1 MHTTHR
7 GFTLI
12 EIMVASAVFAI
23 FMVGI
28 LNLLDT
34 STKISVVETEL
45 SDTQENVRFA
55 AYHIMRTARMMGS
68 AMMPVAADVT
78 GTPTW
83 FAGSLD
89 SDQSTSFTT
98 PFGAV
103 AVVDGSDVLTLRGFF
118 EVAPFFTDRTDIS
131 AGPPYQVLVRESES
145 PGGLVINDNFDS
157 VDAATLEGR
166 GLFFSG
172 NIDQG
177 EYAVGQIGNG
187 STMTGTAT
195 DRFLAIKYAGGSS
208 QWSGL
213 NRDGATMT
221 IPPAFNVFRVA
232 VFDSYTYYVRP
243 DFTLMRMRA
252 DGSAGGATPQPV
264 AVNIGSLQVAFGLD
278 TSTPADGLVDT
289 WAAAPTAADVVAANN
304 RVVAMR
310 ITVLGRT
317 PRAVPDWNEPV
328 ATFTVEDMDITDID
342 REHKWRRIQVVAA
355 LRNYLF

>member
-1 MHTTHR
+1 MHTTNR

-68 AMMPVAADVT
+68 AMMPMAANVG
-78 GTPTW
+78 GTDTW
-83 FAGSLD
+83 LAAEFD
-89 SDQSTSFTT
+89 SNQSTNFTT

-118 EVAPFFTDRTDIS
+118 EVAPFFIDRTDVM
-131 AGPPYQVLVRESES
+131 GPPNRVEVDESE
-145 PGGLVINDNFDS
+145 GGIVINQKFDS
-157 VDAATLEGR
+157 VDAANLEGR

-172 NIDQG
+172 NIDQN
-177 EYAVGQIGNG
+177 EYAVGQVSGG
-187 STMTGTAT
+187 ATMTGTAPNRT
-195 DRFLAIKYAGGSS
+195 LAIKFDAGSS

-213 NRDGATMT
+213 NPAGVA
-221 IPPAFNVFRVA
+221 IPPAFNVYRVG
-232 VFDSYTYYVRP
+232 VMDSYTYYVRP

-252 DGSAGGATPQPV
+252 DSSGGGATPQPV
-264 AVNIGSLQVAFGLD
+264 AVNIGSLQVALGMD
-278 TSTPADGLVDT
+278 TSTPPDGVADT
-289 WAAAPTAADVVAANN
+289 WATAPTVGTVVAANS
-304 RVVAMR
+304 VVAMR

-317 PRAVPDWNEPV
+317 PRAVPDWTEPV
-328 ATFTVEDMDITDID
+328 ATFTIEDMDITDID
-342 REHKWRRIQVVAA
+342 RGHKWRRVEVVAA

>member
-1 MHTTHR
+1 MRSTNR

-55 AYHIMRTARMMGS
+55 AYHIMRTARMTGS
-68 AMMPVAADVT
+68 AMMPMAANVG
-78 GTPTW
+78 GTDTW
-83 FAGSLD
+83 LAGSLD
-89 SDQSTSFTT
+89 SNQSTNFTT

-103 AVVDGSDVLTLRGFF
+103 EVVDGSDVLTLRGFF
-118 EVAPFFTDRTDIS
+118 EVAPFFIDRTDIV
-131 AGPPYQVLVRESES
+131 GPPDRVEVDESV
-145 PGGLVINDNFDS
+145 GGIVINDNFNS

-172 NIDQG
+172 NIDQN
-177 EYAVGQIGNG
+177 EYAVGQIDGG
-187 STMTGTAT
+187 STLTGTAPNRT
-195 DRFLAIKYAGGSS
+195 LAIKFDNGSS
-208 QWSGL
+208 SPLWSAL
-213 NRDGATMT
+213 NPPGVA
-221 IPPAFNVFRVA
+221 IPPVFSVYRVA

-252 DGSAGGATPQPV
+252 DASGGGATPQPV
-264 AVNIGSLQVAFGLD
+264 AVNIGSLQVALGMD
-278 TSTPADGLVDT
+278 TSGDGLADT
-289 WAAAPTAADVVAANN
+289 WATAPTVGTVVAAN

-317 PRAVPDWNEPV
+317 SRAVPDWNEPAV
-328 ATFTVEDMDITDID
+328 TFTVEDMDITDID
-342 REHKWRRIQVVAA
+342 REHKWRRIEVVAA

>member
-1 MHTTHR
+1 MRTTNR

-68 AMMPVAADVT
+68 AMIPMAANVG
-78 GTPTW
+78 GTDTW
-83 FAGSLD
+83 LAGSLD
-89 SDQSTSFTT
+89 SDQSTTFTT

-118 EVAPFFTDRTDIS
+118 EVAPFFIDRNDIV
-131 AGPPYQVLVRESES
+131 GPPDQVKVREFD
-145 PGGLVINDNFDS
+145 GVRVINDNFDS
-157 VDAATLEGR
+157 VDAANLEGR

-172 NIDQG
+172 KIDQN
-177 EYAVGQIGNG
+177 EYAVGQVSGG
-187 STMTGTAT
+187 ATMTGSPG
-195 DRFLAIKYAGGSS
+195 DRLLAIKFDGGSGH
-208 QWSGL
+208 WSGL
-213 NRDGATMT
+213 NPTTST
-221 IPPAFNVFRVA
+221 IPPAFDVYRVG
-232 VFDSYTYYVRP
+232 VMDSYTYYVRP

-252 DGSAGGATPQPV
+252 DSSAGGATPQPV
-264 AVNIGSLQVAFGLD
+264 AVNIGSLQVALGMD
-278 TSTPADGLVDT
+278 TSGDGMADT
-289 WAAAPTAADVVAANN
+289 WATAPTVGDVVAAN

-317 PRAVPDWNEPV
+317 PRAVPGWSEPV

>member
-1 MHTTHR
+1 MRITNR

-12 EIMVASAVFAI
+12 EVMVASAVFAI

-55 AYHIMRTARMMGS
+55 AYHIMRTARMTGS
-68 AMMPVAADVT
+68 AMMPMAANVA
-78 GTPTW
+78 GTDTW
-83 FAGSLD
+83 LAGSLD
-89 SDQSTSFTT
+89 SDQSTNFTT

-118 EVAPFFTDRTDIS
+118 EVAPFFTDRTDIV
-131 AGPPYQVLVRESES
+131 GPPDRVEVRESDS
-145 PGGLVINDNFDS
+145 GIVINDNFDS
-157 VDAATLEGR
+157 VDPATLEGR

-172 NIDQG
+172 KIDQN
-177 EYAVGQIGNG
+177 EYAVGQVSGG
-187 STMTGTAT
+187 ATMTGTAPNRT
-195 DRFLAIKYAGGSS
+195 LAIKFASGVSP
-208 QWSGL
+208 WTGL
-213 NRDGATMT
+213 NPTGVT
-221 IPPAFNVFRVA
+221 IPPAFDSYRVA

-252 DGSAGGATPQPV
+252 DDSAGGATPQPV
-264 AVNIGSLQVAFGLD
+264 AVNIGSLQVALGLD
-278 TSTPADGLVDT
+278 TSGDGVADT
-289 WAAAPTAADVVAANN
+289 WATAPTATTVAAAN

-317 PRAVPDWNEPV
+317 PRAVPDWTEPA
-328 ATFTVEDMDITDID
+328 ATFTVEDMDITDVD
-342 REHKWRRIQVVAA
+342 REHKWRRIEVVAA

>member
-1 MHTTHR
+1 MRTTHR

-68 AMMPVAADVT
+68 AMMPMAANVS
-78 GTPTW
+78 GTDTW
-83 FAGSLD
+83 LTGSLD
-89 SDQSTSFTT
+89 SNQSTNFTT

-103 AVVDGSDVLTLRGFF
+103 EVVDGSDVLTLRGFF
-118 EVAPFFTDRTDIS
+118 EVAPFFIDRTDVM
-131 AGPPYQVLVRESES
+131 GPPDRVEVDESE
-145 PGGLVINDNFDS
+145 GGIVINDNFDS
-157 VDAATLEGR
+157 VDEATLEGR

-172 NIDQG
+172 NIDQN
-177 EYAVGQIGNG
+177 EYAVGQIDSG
-187 STMTGTAT
+187 STLTGTAPNRT
-195 DRFLAIKYAGGSS
+195 LAIKYAGGSS
-208 QWSGL
+208 QWYGL
-213 NRDGATMT
+213 NPAGTAMT
-221 IPPAFNVFRVA
+221 IPA
-232 VFDSYTYYVRP
+232 VFDVYRVGIMDSYTYYVRP

-252 DGSAGGATPQPV
+252 DDSGGGATPQPV
-264 AVNIGSLQVAFGLD
+264 AVNIGSLQVALGMD
-278 TSTPADGLVDT
+278 TSGDGMADT
-289 WAAAPTAADVVAANN
+289 WAAAPTAATVVAAN

-317 PRAVPDWNEPV
+317 SRAVPDWEEPV

-342 REHKWRRIQVVAA
+342 REHRWRRIEVVAA

>member
-1 MHTTHR
+1 MTNR

-12 EIMVASAVFAI
+12 EVMVASAVFAI

-55 AYHIMRTARMMGS
+55 AYHIMRTARMTGS
-68 AMMPVAADVT
+68 AMMPMAANVAAGD
-78 GTPTW
+78 TW
-83 FAGSLD
+83 LAGSLD
-89 SDQSTSFTT
+89 SNQSTNFTT

-103 AVVDGSDVLTLRGFF
+103 EVVDGSDVLTLRGFF
-118 EVAPFFTDRTDIS
+118 EVAPFFIDRTDIV
-131 AGPPYQVLVRESES
+131 GPPAQVKVREFD
-145 PGGLVINDNFDS
+145 GVRVINDNFDS
-157 VDAATLEGR
+157 VDAANLEGR

-172 NIDQG
+172 NIDQN
-177 EYAVGQIGNG
+177 EYAVGQIDRG
-187 STMTGTAT
+187 STLTGTAPNRT
-195 DRFLAIKYAGGSS
+195 LAIKYNGGSS
-208 QWSGL
+208 QWYGL
-213 NRDGATMT
+213 NPTGLTMT
-221 IPPAFNVFRVA
+221 IPPVFDVYRVA

-252 DGSAGGATPQPV
+252 DASGGGATPQPV
-264 AVNIGSLQVAFGLD
+264 AVNIGSLQVALGLD
-278 TSTPADGLVDT
+278 TSGDGLVDT
-289 WAAAPTAADVVAANN
+289 WATAPTATTVVAAN

-317 PRAVPDWNEPV
+317 PRAVPGWEEPA

-342 REHKWRRIQVVAA
+342 REHKWRRIEVVAA

>member
-1 MHTTHR
+1 MRTTNR

-34 STKISVVETEL
+34 STRISVVETEL

-55 AYHIMRTARMMGS
+55 AYHIMRTARMTGS
-68 AMMPVAADVT
+68 AMMPMAAKVG
-78 GTPTW
+78 GTTDTW
-83 FAGSLD
+83 LAGSLD
-89 SDQSTSFTT
+89 SNQSTNFTT

-103 AVVDGSDVLTLRGFF
+103 EVVDGSDVLTLRGFF
-118 EVAPFFTDRTDIS
+118 EVAPFFIDRTDIVGS
-131 AGPPYQVLVRESES
+131 PAQVKVREFD
-145 PGGLVINDNFDS
+145 GVRVINDNFDS
-157 VDAATLEGR
+157 VDAANLEGR

-172 NIDQG
+172 NIDQN
-177 EYAVGQIGNG
+177 EYAVGQVSGG
-187 STMTGTAT
+187 ATMTGSPG
-195 DRFLAIKYAGGSS
+195 DRTLAIKFDGGSS
-208 QWSGL
+208 QWTAL
-213 NRDGATMT
+213 NPPGTT
-221 IPPAFNVFRVA
+221 IPPTFNVYRVG
-232 VFDSYTYYVRP
+232 VMDSYTYYVRP

-252 DGSAGGATPQPV
+252 DASGGGGTPQPV
-264 AVNIGSLQVAFGLD
+264 AVNIGSLQVALGMD
-278 TSTPADGLVDT
+278 TSGDGLVDT
-289 WAAAPTAADVVAANN
+289 WATAPTVGTVVAAN

-317 PRAVPDWNEPV
+317 PRAVPDWTEPV

>member
-1 MHTTHR
+1 MHTTNR

-23 FMVGI
+23 FMIGI

-34 STKISVVETEL
+34 STRISVVETEL

-68 AMMPVAADVT
+68 AMMPMAANVA

-83 FAGSLD
+83 VAGSLD
-89 SDQSTSFTT
+89 SDQSTNFTT

-118 EVAPFFTDRTDIS
+118 EVAPFFTDRTDIV
-131 AGPPYQVLVRESES
+131 GPPHRVEVNESD
-145 PGGLVINDNFDS
+145 GGILINDNFDS
-157 VDAATLEGR
+157 VDAANLEGR

-172 NIDQG
+172 KIDQN

-187 STMTGTAT
+187 ATITGTAPNRT
-195 DRFLAIKYAGGSS
+195 LSIKYAGGSS
-208 QWSGL
+208 QWYGL
-213 NRDGATMT
+213 NPTGAAMT
-221 IPPAFNVFRVA
+221 IPPAFDVYRVG
-232 VFDSYTYYVRP
+232 VMDSYTYYVRP

-252 DGSAGGATPQPV
+252 DSSGGGATPQPV

-278 TSTPADGLVDT
+278 TSTPSDGVVDT
-289 WAAAPTAADVVAANN
+289 WAAAPTAATVVAAN

-317 PRAVPDWNEPV
+317 PRAVPGWTEPV

-342 REHKWRRIQVVAA
+342 REHKWRRIEVVAA